1 MWKVGAVGRLCV
13 FASLLIV
20 GVELVS
26 GTLPE
31 LECPEDCDCHYF
43 RINWVTDCSESNFTD
58 IPYEGLSQ
66 NVYIL
71 NMNGNNVTEVQ
82 RFPEDIKLRR
92 LQLADNFLTR
102 LSRQSF
108 AGLSYLLDADF
119 SGNRITHVDPDAFS
133 DSLGLITLEIQ
144 QNPLEPVDGPFL
156 SSRSLMYLDLSDC
169 HLTRLSTQFFSLCT
183 SLNKLDLSGN
193 PLGSIEEGIFDPLT
207 SLEHLQLNRCNLT
220 HIADTAFKYVTNLK
234 TLELSGN
241 YLTNVKWPVLLQNV
255 ALLEYLDLRKSAL
268 NNLPGDAFVNNN
280 WLRNLVLAENEL
292 RDLDVATTLGQN
304 LLQLDTLDLSN
315 CHLKGPLSEDAFANA
330 TKLRTLILSGNF
342 LSALDLSVALAPLT
356 RLHKLSLKNCGL
368 TRLPPDTFH
377 RLTALEE
384 LDISRNPL
392 NDAFTGILSPLE
404 TLKVLDMSYSNLSH
418 VSRGTFS
425 KMTHLRR
432 LVLSGNRLTDLESGL
447 FQNLTQLRTLELND
461 CGLSYPPEEDV
472 FSTAIYEDFQELHL
486 AGNPLVLSES
496 DLLLPRQLTNVRVL
510 DMSRCNLRTL
520 PKDAFKDT
528 PKITSLKL
536 SGNYIGPESHDIEF
550 VKQLPHLETL
560 DLSNCMLNHLSP
572 DVFSNNSNLSS
583 LLLTGNP
590 WKCDCNIF
598 DLWEWA
604 CFTKGNLTVLV
615 GSTTSPEDLSAGSGK
630 RKKGLFCHYET
641 NSFSSLKIPSR
652 IRIKDPHAGRTWAKY
667 VKESECVSN
676 RKPRAERYVADPI
689 VDGRTFYMEDS
700 PPTWIVALAC
710 VTFFVFV
717 SVTVGT
723 AVVLLLKKFKKQN
736 VGRYSMS
743 AIDLGDVRSVEERA
757 VIPKRRTNQ
766 KII

>member
-1 MWKVGAVGRLCV
+1 MWKLGAVGRLYII
-13 FASLLIV
+13 ASLLML
-20 GVELVS
+20 GAELVS

-43 RINWVTDCSESNFTD
+43 RINWVTDCSESNFTE
-58 IPYEGLSQ
+58 IPHEGLSQ
-66 NVYIL
+66 NVYVL
-71 NMNGNNVTEVQ
+71 NMNSNNVSEVQ

-92 LQLADNFLTR
+92 LQLADNLLTK
-102 LSRQSF
+102 LSRESF

-119 SGNRITHVDPDAFS
+119 SGNRITRVDPDAFR
-133 DSLGLITLEIQ
+133 DSPGLITLEIQ

-169 HLTRLSTQFFSLCT
+169 NLTRLSTQFFSLST
-183 SLNKLDLSGN
+183 SLNRLDLSGN
-193 PLGSIEEGIFDPLT
+193 PLGSIEEGIFDPLI

-220 HIADTAFKYVTNLK
+220 HIADTAFKNVTNLK

-241 YLTNVKWPVLLQNV
+241 YLTNVKWTKVLQNV
-255 ALLEYLDLRKSAL
+255 PLLEYLDLRNSAL
-268 NNLPGDAFVNNN
+268 NNLPGDAFVNNT

-368 TRLPPDTFH
+368 TRLPPNTFH

-404 TLKVLDMSYSNLSH
+404 TLEVLDMSYSNLSH

-425 KMTHLRR
+425 KMTHLRQ
-432 LVLSGNRLTDLESGL
+432 LVLSGNHLTDLESGL

-461 CGLSYPPEEDV
+461 CGLNHPPEEDV
-472 FSTAIYEDFQELHL
+472 FSTAIYEDFQALHL
-486 AGNPLVLSES
+486 AGNPLVYTES
-496 DLLLPRQLTNVRVL
+496 DRLLPRQLTNVRVL

-528 PKITSLKL
+528 PNITTLKL
-536 SGNYIGPESHDIEF
+536 SGNYIGPESRDIEF
-550 VKQLPHLETL
+550 IRQLPHLETL
-560 DLSNCMLNHLSP
+560 DLSNCMLNNLSP
-572 DVFSNNSNLSS
+572 DVFSNNPNLTS

-590 WKCDCNIF
+590 WKCDCNIY

-604 CFTKGNLTVLV
+604 CFTKRNLAVLV
-615 GSTTSPEDLSAGSGK
+615 GSTTSPEDLSTGSGK
-630 RKKGLFCHYET
+630 RKKGLYCHYEV
-641 NSFSSLKIPSR
+641 NSFPSPKMPSR
-652 IRIKDPHAGRTWAKY
+652 LRIKDLNAGRTWAKY
-667 VKESECVSN
+667 VKESECVSS
-676 RKPRAERYVADPI
+676 RKPRAEKYMADRI
-689 VDGRTFYMEDS
+689 TDGRTSLYVEDS
-700 PPTWIVALAC
+700 PPTWIVAIAC
-710 VTFFVFV
+710 VALLIFVG
-717 SVTVGT
+717 TAVGT
-723 AVVLLLKKFKKQN
+723 AVVLFKKQN

-743 AIDLGDVRSVEERA
+743 ARDLGNVTSAEEME